1 MNKPNFQALTDRE
14 IERLNGRKASLLLH
28 ACCAPCSSASL
39 EYLVKYFD
47 ITLFFYNPNISSAE
61 EFGKRLN
68 ELERFTRECPF
79 ARDIKVISPEYNH
92 REFLDAAAGLE
103 SAKEGGE
110 RCEKCFA
117 LRLNKTAEQAEKS
130 GFEYFATTLTISPL
144 KNAEKINSCGEAAV
158 VGNVIYLPT
167 DLKKRERYKRSIE
180 LSKEYG
186 LYRQSFCGCEFSKSE
201 RSENIAADS
210 SEA

>member
-14 IERLNGRKASLLLH
+14 IEKLNGRKATLLLH
-28 ACCAPCSSASL
+28 ACCAPCSTASL
-39 EYLVKYFD
+39 EYLAKYFD

-61 EFGKRLN
+61 EFQKRLC
-68 ELERFTRECPF
+68 ELERFVKEAPF
-79 ARDIKVISPEYNH
+79 AKGIKIISPEYNH
-92 REFLDAAAGLE
+92 GEFLNIAAGLE
-103 SAKEGGE
+103 TAKEGGE
-110 RCEKCFA
+110 RCEKCFR
-117 LRLNKTAEQAEKS
+117 LRLNKTAEQAGAL

-144 KNAEKINSCGEAAV
+144 KSAEKINLCGEAAV

-186 LYRQSFCGCEFSKSE
+186 LYRQSFCGCEFSQGIK
-201 RSENIAADS
+201 ENCTL
-210 SEA
+210 

>member
-14 IERLNGRKASLLLH
+14 IERLNGRKARLLLH
-28 ACCAPCSSASL
+28 ACCAPCSTASL
-39 EYLVKYFD
+39 EYLAQYFD

-61 EFGKRLN
+61 EFGKRLD
-68 ELERFTRECPF
+68 ELKRFTEECPF
-79 ARDIKVISPEYNH
+79 AKGIKIISPEYNH
-92 REFLDAAAGLE
+92 LEFLNVVTGLE
-103 SAKEGGE
+103 NAKEGGA
-110 RCEKCFA
+110 RCEKCFR

-144 KNAEKINSCGEAAV
+144 KNAEKINLCGEAAV

-180 LSKEYG
+180 LSREYG
-186 LYRQSFCGCEFSKSE
+186 LYRQSFCGCEFSK
-201 RSENIAADS
+201 NQN
-210 SEA
+210 

>member
-14 IERLNGRKASLLLH
+14 IEKLNGRKATLLLH

-61 EFGKRLN
+61 EFGKRLT
-68 ELERFTRECPF
+68 ELKRFTEECPF
-79 ARDIKVISPEYNH
+79 AKGIKVISPEYNH
-92 REFLDAAAGLE
+92 REFLSAAAGLE
-103 SAKEGGE
+103 TAKEGGARCE
-110 RCEKCFA
+110 RCFR
-117 LRLNKTAEQAEKS
+117 LRLNKTAEQAGKS

-144 KNAEKINSCGEAAV
+144 KNAEKINLCGEAAV

-180 LSKEYG
+180 LSREYG
-186 LYRQSFCGCEFSKSE
+186 LYRQNFCGCEFSE
-201 RSENIAADS
+201 GREENCAHKP
-210 SEA
+210 

>member
-39 EYLVKYFD
+39 EYLVQYFD

-61 EFGKRLN
+61 EFGKRLD
-68 ELERFTRECPF
+68 ELKRFTEECPF
-79 ARDIKVISPEYNH
+79 AKGIKIISPEYNH

-110 RCEKCFA
+110 RCEKCFR

-130 GFEYFATTLTISPL
+130 GYEYFATTLTISPL
-144 KNAEKINSCGEAAV
+144 KNAEKINLCGEAAI
-158 VGNVIYLPT
+158 VGNVMYLPT
-167 DLKKRERYKRSIE
+167 DLKKQERYKRSIE

-186 LYRQSFCGCEFSKSE
+186 LYRQSFCGCEFSK
-201 RSENIAADS
+201 NQN
-210 SEA
+210 

>member
-14 IERLNGRKASLLLH
+14 IERLNGKKASLLLH
-28 ACCAPCSSASL
+28 ACCAPCSTASL

-68 ELERFTRECPF
+68 ELKRFTEECPF
-79 ARDIKVISPEYNH
+79 AKDIKIISPEYNH
-92 REFLDAAAGLE
+92 LEFLSAAAGLE
-103 SAKEGGE
+103 NAKEGGA
-110 RCEKCFA
+110 RCEKCFK

-144 KNAEKINSCGEAAV
+144 KSAEKINLCGEAAV
-158 VGNVIYLPT
+158 VGNVMYLPT

-186 LYRQSFCGCEFSKSE
+186 LYRHSFCGCEFSK
-201 RSENIAADS
+201 ADRNN
-210 SEA
+210 

>member
-14 IERLNGRKASLLLH
+14 IERLNGRKARLLLH

-39 EYLVKYFD
+39 EYLVQYFD

-68 ELERFTRECPF
+68 ELKRFTEECPF
-79 ARDIKVISPEYNH
+79 AKGIKIISPEYNH
-92 REFLDAAAGLE
+92 LEFLNVVTGLE
-103 SAKEGGE
+103 NAKEGGA
-110 RCEKCFA
+110 RCEKCFR

-144 KNAEKINSCGEAAV
+144 KNAEKINLCGEAAV

-180 LSKEYG
+180 LSREYG
-186 LYRQSFCGCEFSKSE
+186 LYRQSFCGCEFSK
-201 RSENIAADS
+201 NQN
-210 SEA
+210 

>member
-14 IERLNGRKASLLLH
+14 IERLNGRKARLLLH

-39 EYLVKYFD
+39 EYLVQYFD

-68 ELERFTRECPF
+68 ELKRFTEECPF
-79 ARDIKVISPEYNH
+79 AKGIKIISPEYNH

-110 RCEKCFA
+110 RCEKCFR

-130 GFEYFATTLTISPL
+130 GYEYFATTLTISPL
-144 KNAEKINSCGEAAV
+144 KNAEKINLCGEAAI
-158 VGNVIYLPT
+158 VGNVMYLPT
-167 DLKKRERYKRSIE
+167 DLKKQERYKRSIE
-180 LSKEYG
+180 LSKQYG
-186 LYRQSFCGCEFSKSE
+186 LYRQSFCGCEFSKVKTD
-201 RSENIAADS
+201 N
-210 SEA
+210 

>member
-14 IERLNGRKASLLLH
+14 IEKLNGRKATLLLH
-28 ACCAPCSSASL
+28 ACCAPCSTASL
-39 EYLVKYFD
+39 EYLAQYFD

-61 EFGKRLN
+61 EFGKRLD
-68 ELERFTRECPF
+68 ELKRFTEECPF
-79 ARDIKVISPEYNH
+79 AKGIKIISPEYNH
-92 REFLDAAAGLE
+92 LEFLNVVTGLE
-103 SAKEGGE
+103 NAKEGGA
-110 RCEKCFA
+110 RCEKCFR

-144 KNAEKINSCGEAAV
+144 KNAEKINLCGEAAV

-180 LSKEYG
+180 LSREYG
-186 LYRQSFCGCEFSKSE
+186 LYRQSFCGCEFSK
-201 RSENIAADS
+201 NQN
-210 SEA
+210 

>member
-14 IERLNGRKASLLLH
+14 IERLNGRKARLLLH

-39 EYLVKYFD
+39 EYLVQYFD

-68 ELERFTRECPF
+68 ELKRFTEECPF
-79 ARDIKVISPEYNH
+79 AKGIKIISPEYNH
-92 REFLDAAAGLE
+92 LEFLNVVTGLE
-103 SAKEGGE
+103 NAKEGGA
-110 RCEKCFA
+110 RCEKCFR

-144 KNAEKINSCGEAAV
+144 KNAEKINLCGEGAV

-180 LSKEYG
+180 LSREYG
-186 LYRQSFCGCEFSKSE
+186 LYRQSFCGCEFSK
-201 RSENIAADS
+201 NQN
-210 SEA
+210 

>member
-14 IERLNGRKASLLLH
+14 IERLNGRKARLLLH

-39 EYLVKYFD
+39 EYLVQYFD

-61 EFGKRLN
+61 EFGKRLD
-68 ELERFTRECPF
+68 ELKRFTEECPF
-79 ARDIKVISPEYNH
+79 AKGIKIISPEYNH

-110 RCEKCFA
+110 RCEKCFR

-144 KNAEKINSCGEAAV
+144 KNAEKINLCGEAAI
-158 VGNVIYLPT
+158 VGNVMYLPT
-167 DLKKRERYKRSIE
+167 DLKKQERYKRSIE

-186 LYRQSFCGCEFSKSE
+186 LYRQSFCGCEFSK
-201 RSENIAADS
+201 NQN
-210 SEA
+210 

>member
-14 IERLNGRKASLLLH
+14 IERLNGRKARLLLH
-28 ACCAPCSSASL
+28 ACCAPCSSATL
-39 EYLVKYFD
+39 EYLVQYFD

-68 ELERFTRECPF
+68 ELKRFTEECPF
-79 ARDIKVISPEYNH
+79 AKGIKIISPEYNH

-110 RCEKCFA
+110 RCEKCFR

-130 GFEYFATTLTISPL
+130 GYEYFATTLTISPL
-144 KNAEKINSCGEAAV
+144 KNAEKINLCGEAAI
-158 VGNVIYLPT
+158 VGNVMYLPT
-167 DLKKRERYKRSIE
+167 DLKKQERYKRSIE

-186 LYRQSFCGCEFSKSE
+186 RYRQSFCGCEFSK
-201 RSENIAADS
+201 NQN
-210 SEA
+210 

>member
-14 IERLNGRKASLLLH
+14 IEKLKGRRASLLLH

-61 EFGKRLN
+61 EFNKRLS
-68 ELERFTRECPF
+68 ELERFTRECSF
-79 ARDIKVISPEYNH
+79 AKDIEVISPEYCH
-92 REFLDAAAGLE
+92 AEFLNAVTGLE
-103 SAKEGGE
+103 NAKEGGQ

-117 LRLNKTAEQAEKS
+117 LRLNKTACQAEKL

-144 KNAEKINSCGEAAV
+144 KNAEKINSCGETSV
-158 VGNVIYLPT
+158 VGNVVYLPT

-180 LSKEYG
+180 LSREYG
-186 LYRQSFCGCEFSKSE
+186 LYRQSFCGCEFSK
-201 RSENIAADS
+201 NQN
-210 SEA
+210 

>member
-1 MNKPNFQALTDRE
+1 MNKTNYQALTDME
-14 IERLNGRKASLLLH
+14 IKRLNGRKASLLLH

-61 EFGKRLN
+61 EFNKRLS
-68 ELERFTRECPF
+68 ELERFTKECPF
-79 ARDIKVISPEYNH
+79 ANGIRVISPEYNH

-103 SAKEGGE
+103 NAKEGGK
-110 RCEKCFA
+110 RCEQCFR

-130 GFEYFATTLTISPL
+130 GYEYFATTLTISPL

-158 VGNVIYLPT
+158 IGNVIYLPT
-167 DLKKRERYKRSIE
+167 DLKKRDRYKRSIE
-180 LSKEYG
+180 LSKQYG
-186 LYRQSFCGCEFSKSE
+186 LYRQSFCGCEFSKVKTD
-201 RSENIAADS
+201 N
-210 SEA
+210 

>member
-14 IERLNGRKASLLLH
+14 IEKLKGRRASLLLH

-61 EFGKRLN
+61 EFNKRLS
-68 ELERFTRECPF
+68 ELERFTKECPF
-79 ARDIKVISPEYNH
+79 AKGIKIMSPEYNH
-92 REFLDAAAGLE
+92 GEFLYAAAGLE
-103 SAKEGGE
+103 NAKEGGE
-110 RCEKCFA
+110 RCEKCFR

-144 KNAEKINSCGEAAV
+144 KNAEKINLCGEAAV

-180 LSKEYG
+180 LSREYG
-186 LYRQSFCGCEFSKSE
+186 LYRQSFCGCEFSK
-201 RSENIAADS
+201 NQN
-210 SEA
+210 